1 MNYHVAFVGNPN
13 VGKSAWINAL
23 SNADFKVGNW
33 PGVTVEKKEANVC
46 WGGDSY
52 HIIDLPGTY
61 SLTNNGNEES
71 ITAAYLQSQQVDLIV
86 SPWQDDAAGVHQ
98 PLHAMVHAVR
108 YTYTAMYRFH
118 LLPHS
123 ATDDKTPSFVPP
135 AFELPDAPHD
145 NVCGQRRNTPVSP
158 FQGALKGLLYR
169 YEYHS
174 L

>member
-86 SPWQDDAAGVHQ
+86 NVLDATNLQ
-98 PLHAMVHAVR
+98 RNLMLTLFLRELQIPM
-108 YTYTAMYRFH
+108 
-118 LLPHS
+118 LLIFNFMDEVKDYVFIS
-123 ATDDKTPSFVPP
+123 I
-135 AFELPDAPHD
+135 
-145 NVCGQRRNTPVSP
+145 QQP
-158 FQGALKGLLYR
+158 FQGALEWRYWRIPPLTADIIVRCVRQFKGR
-169 YEYHS
+169 WNKGRCFIIRC
-174 L
+174 

>member
-86 SPWQDDAAGVHQ
+86 NVLDATNLQRNLMLTLFLRELQIPMLLIFNFMDEVKDYGIHIDTAALSRRLERRYWRIP
-98 PLHAMVHAVR
+98 PLTADIIVR
-108 YTYTAMYRFH
+108 CVRQF
-118 LLPHS
+118 
-123 ATDDKTPSFVPP
+123 
-135 AFELPDAPHD
+135 
-145 NVCGQRRNTPVSP
+145 
-158 FQGALKGLLYR
+158 KGR
-169 YEYHS
+169 WNKGRCFIIRC
-174 L
+174 

>member
-86 SPWQDDAAGVHQ
+86 NVLDATNLQ
-98 PLHAMVHAVR
+98 RNLMLTLFLRELQIPMLLIFNFMRLKTMV
-108 YTYTAMYRFH
+108 FI
-118 LLPHS
+118 S
-123 ATDDKTPSFVPP
+123 I
-135 AFELPDAPHD
+135 
-145 NVCGQRRNTPVSP
+145 QQP
-158 FQGALKGLLYR
+158 FQGALEWRYWRIPPLTADIIVRCVRQFKGR
-169 YEYHS
+169 WNKGRCFTIRC
-174 L
+174 

>member
-86 SPWQDDAAGVHQ
+86 NVLDATNLQRNLMLTLFLRELQIPMLLIFNFMDEVKDYGIHID
-98 PLHAMVHAVR
+98 
-108 YTYTAMYRFH
+108 TAARSTTRKVVNH
-118 LLPHS
+118 
-123 ATDDKTPSFVPP
+123 
-135 AFELPDAPHD
+135 E
-145 NVCGQRRNTPVSP
+145 
-158 FQGALKGLLYR
+158 
-169 YEYHS
+169 
-174 L
+174 

>member
-86 SPWQDDAAGVHQ
+86 NVLDATNLQ
-98 PLHAMVHAVR
+98 RNLMLTLFLRELQIPM
-108 YTYTAMYRFH
+108 
-118 LLPHS
+118 LLIFNFMDEVKDYGIIS
-123 ATDDKTPSFVPP
+123 I
-135 AFELPDAPHD
+135 
-145 NVCGQRRNTPVSP
+145 QQP
-158 FQGALKGLLYR
+158 FQGALEWRYWRIPPLTADIIVRCVRQFKGR
-169 YEYHS
+169 WNKGRCFIIRC
-174 L
+174 